1 MNLNELKGFEILWI
15 LLLLFHLHPSIP
27 LLLWQNYK
35 CWDQQQGPSY
45 NKQNITTSPTM
56 FSSPFLSCTQVGY
69 PGLDE
74 HDQVLIQDDVHQGVG
89 HTGQGEQ
96 VVKNLQAGP

>member
-1 MNLNELKGFEILWI
+1 
-15 LLLLFHLHPSIP
+15 
-27 LLLWQNYK
+27 
-35 CWDQQQGPSY
+35 
-45 NKQNITTSPTM
+45 M

-74 HDQVLIQDDVHQGVG
+74 HDQVLIEDDVDQGVG

-96 VVKNLQAGP
+96 VVKNLQAGPWVVTSFISNGNIRSQLQMENKIVY